1 LTTLYLAGA
10 KITNS
15 WCSRK
20 GDLQRAFPLDVLMV
34 PSSVIAVAPDSE
46 RLMCGGFFPGEVVCL
61 GNFEFIADYING
73 LILSPRR
80 GDTGSAFMG
89 STRSEAPTPCR
100 AMIEGSAEELLTVS
114 SREGRFGLP
123 SPRRRGT
130 GASLAP
136 VTTTPRMENAP
147 AAQAMMTVPSWTV
160 VL

>member
-1 LTTLYLAGA
+1 
-10 KITNS
+10 
-15 WCSRK
+15 
-20 GDLQRAFPLDVLMV
+20 MV